1 MNRYVLF
8 PFRGGALV
16 LWLTFTLGQ
25 ELALHAGWM
34 GLPLAIALLS
44 WFFKYCFILLD
55 AIVTGAAEPPVLS
68 VEMINP
74 INEQRPLG
82 QALLIAG
89 GAALSLA
96 LGKAVGAAM
105 GWLTAVLL
113 LLLLP
118 ASIATLGMTGHL
130 LRAAWP
136 PELLSVIHGVGRDY
150 LVLVGAIAGLALFF
164 MGLGHYGASSWVLI
178 AGGQLSFLL
187 AFSLIGSVLHEHR
200 LELGIEYR
208 TMEEHIAERTAREHA
223 SARNRMMD
231 HAYMKFRVG
240 KPLEGWQ
247 EIQTWFRSQ
256 RAGVPAGRSVVP
268 AGDSFADRSV
278 AEHSVAGRSVA
289 PAGGSFA
296 DRSVTDPRDELLLE
310 HRAVLAIAARWDDV
324 RPADRLTNELV
335 ELYFARRQTGRAL
348 DVVEERLASNPK
360 FKPTHAAHTLRLAEL
375 AAAAGKRA
383 LRRQLVPDE
392 KA

>member
-16 LWLTFTLGQ
+16 LLLTFTLGQ
-25 ELALHAGWM
+25 ELALYAGWM

-55 AIVTGAAEPPVLS
+55 AIVIGAAEPPVLS

-82 QALLIAG
+82 QALLIAAG
-89 GAALSLA
+89 VALCLGVGKVLGAVL
-96 LGKAVGAAM
+96 
-105 GWLTAVLL
+105 GWLTAALL
-113 LLLLP
+113 LVLLP

-136 PELLSVIHGVGRDY
+136 PELWSVIRGVGRDY
-150 LVLVGAIAGLALFF
+150 LLLVVAIPGLALLFF
-164 MGLGHYGASSWVLI
+164 ALGHYGASSWVLI
-178 AGGQLSFLL
+178 GGGQLSFLL
-187 AFSLIGSVLHEHR
+187 AFALIGSVLHEHR
-200 LELGIEYR
+200 LALGIEYR
-208 TMEEHIAERTAREHA
+208 TLEEHIAERTEREHA
-223 SARNRMMD
+223 SERNRMMD

-247 EIQTWFRSQ
+247 EIQSWFKSK
-256 RAGVPAGRSVVP
+256 RAP
-268 AGDSFADRSV
+268 
-278 AEHSVAGRSVA
+278 A

-296 DRSVTDPRDELLLE
+296 DRSVAGRSVVDAGDELLLE

-324 RPADRLTNELV
+324 RPADRLTNELI

-348 DVVEERLASNPK
+348 EVVEERLASNPK
-360 FKPTHAAHTLRLAEL
+360 FTPSSPAHALRLAEL

-392 KA
+392 QA

>member
-8 PFRGGALV
+8 PFRGGAMV
-16 LWLTFTLGQ
+16 LLLTFTLGN
-25 ELALHAGWM
+25 ELALQAGWM
-34 GLPLAIALLS
+34 GLPLALALLS

-82 QALLIAG
+82 QALLIGAG
-89 GAALSLA
+89 VALCLELGNAAGAVL
-96 LGKAVGAAM
+96 
-105 GWLTAVLL
+105 GWLTGTLL

-118 ASIATLGMTGHL
+118 ASIATLGMTGNL

-136 PELLSVIHGVGRDY
+136 PELWSVIRAVGRDY
-150 LVLVGAIAGLALFF
+150 LLLLVAIPGLALFCL
-164 MGLGHYGASSWVLI
+164 GLGHYGASSWVLI
-178 AGGQLSFLL
+178 SGVQLSFLL
-187 AFSLIGSVLHEHR
+187 AFALIGSVLHEHR

-208 TMEEHIAERTAREHA
+208 TLAEQIAERTEREHA
-223 SARNRMMD
+223 SERNRMMD

-247 EIQTWFRSQ
+247 EIQSWLKSK
-256 RAGVPAGRSVVP
+256 RAGVPVGDSLAGRSVM
-268 AGDSFADRSV
+268 
-278 AEHSVAGRSVA
+278 
-289 PAGGSFA
+289 
-296 DRSVTDPRDELLLE
+296 DPGDELLLE
-310 HRAVLAIAARWDDV
+310 HRAVLAIASRWEDT
-324 RPADRLTNELV
+324 RPGDRLTNELI

-348 DVVEERLASNPK
+348 DVVEERLTSNPK
-360 FKPTHAAHTLRLAEL
+360 FKPTHPAHALRLAEL

-392 KA
+392 QGEGGRPAR

>member
-25 ELALHAGWM
+25 ELAFKAGWM
-34 GLPLAIALLS
+34 GLPLTIALLS

-89 GAALSLA
+89 GVALSLA

-118 ASIATLGMTGHL
+118 ASIATLGMTGNL

-136 PELLSVIHGVGRDY
+136 PELLSVIRGVGRDY
-150 LVLVGAIAGLALFF
+150 LVLVGAIPGLALFF
-164 MGLGHYGASSWVLI
+164 MGLGHYGAPPWVLI

-256 RAGVPAGRSVVP
+256 RAGAPAG
-268 AGDSFADRSV
+268 GSF
-278 AEHSVAGRSVA
+278 AGRSVA
-289 PAGGSFA
+289 PAGDSLAG
-296 DRSVTDPRDELLLE
+296 RSVADPGDELLLE

-324 RPADRLTNELV
+324 RPADRLTNELI

-348 DVVEERLASNPK
+348 DVVEERLASNPE

>member
-1 MNRYVLF
+1 MNRYLLF
-8 PFRGGALV
+8 PFRGGALM
-16 LWLTFTLGQ
+16 LLLTFTVGQ
-25 ELALHAGWM
+25 EIALHAGWM
-34 GLPLAIALLS
+34 GLPLALALLS

-55 AIVTGAAEPPVLS
+55 AIVIGAAEPPVLS

-82 QALLIAG
+82 QALLIG
-89 GAALSLA
+89 GGVALCLAATKT
-96 LGKAVGAAM
+96 LGVVM
-105 GWLTAVLL
+105 GWLTGAVLV
-113 LLLLP
+113 LLLP

-136 PELLSVIHGVGRDY
+136 PELWSVIRGVGRHY
-150 LVLVGAIAGLALFF
+150 LLLVTAIPGLVLFF
-164 MGLGHYGASSWVLI
+164 VALGHYDASSWVLI
-178 AGGQLSFLL
+178 GGGQLSFLL
-187 AFSLIGSVLHEHR
+187 AFALIGSVLHEHR

-208 TMEEHIAERTAREHA
+208 TMEEHIAERTEREHA
-223 SARNRMMD
+223 SERNRMMD

-247 EIQTWFRSQ
+247 EIQTWLTSKR
-256 RAGVPAGRSVVP
+256 VP
-268 AGDSFADRSV
+268 AGDSL
-278 AEHSVAGRSVA
+278 AG
-289 PAGGSFA
+289 
-296 DRSVTDPRDELLLE
+296 RSVTDPGDELLLE

-324 RPADRLTNELV
+324 RPADRLTNDMV

-348 DVVEERLASNPK
+348 DVVEERLAVNPK
-360 FKPTHAAHTLRLAEL
+360 FKPSHPAHALRLAEL

-392 KA
+392 KG

>member
-8 PFRGGALV
+8 PFKGGALV
-16 LWLTFTLGQ
+16 LLLTFTLGN
-25 ELALHAGWM
+25 ELALQAGWM
-34 GLPLAIALLS
+34 GLPLAIALVS

-74 INEQRPLG
+74 LNEQRPLG
-82 QALLIAG
+82 QALLIGGGGALCLELG
-89 GAALSLA
+89 NVAGAAL
-96 LGKAVGAAM
+96 
-105 GWLTAVLL
+105 GWLTGTLL

-118 ASIATLGMTGHL
+118 ASIATLGMTGNL

-136 PELLSVIHGVGRDY
+136 PELWSVIRAVGHDY
-150 LVLVGAIAGLALFF
+150 LLLLVAIPGLALFCV
-164 MGLGHYGASSWVLI
+164 GLGHYGASSWVLI
-178 AGGQLSFLL
+178 GGGQLSFLL
-187 AFSLIGSVLHEHR
+187 AFALIGSVLHEHR

-208 TMEEHIAERTAREHA
+208 TMEEHIAERTEREHA
-223 SARNRMMD
+223 SERTRMMD

-247 EIQTWFRSQ
+247 EIQSWLKSK
-256 RAGVPAGRSVVP
+256 RAGM
-268 AGDSFADRSV
+268 
-278 AEHSVAGRSVA
+278 
-289 PAGGSFA
+289 
-296 DRSVTDPRDELLLE
+296 DPGDELLLE
-310 HRAVLAIAARWDDV
+310 HRAVLAIATRWEDV
-324 RPADRLTNELV
+324 RPGDRLTNELV

-360 FKPTHAAHTLRLAEL
+360 FKPTHPAHALRLAEL

-392 KA
+392 PG

>member
-8 PFRGGALV
+8 PFRGGALA
-16 LWLTFTLGQ
+16 LLLTFTLGQ
-25 ELALHAGWM
+25 ELALYAGWM
-34 GLPLAIALLS
+34 GLPLGVALLS
-44 WFFKYCFILLD
+44 WFFKYCFILLE
-55 AIVTGAAEPPVLS
+55 AIVIGAAEPPVLS

-89 GAALSLA
+89 GVALSMGVGKV
-96 LGKAVGAAM
+96 LGAVLGWSTAA
-105 GWLTAVLL
+105 LL
-113 LLLLP
+113 LLVLP

-136 PELLSVIHGVGRDY
+136 PELWSVIRGVGRDY
-150 LVLVGAIAGLALFF
+150 LVLVVAIAGLALLFF
-164 MGLGHYGASSWVLI
+164 ALGHYGANSWVLI
-178 AGGQLSFLL
+178 GGGQLSFLL
-187 AFSLIGSVLHEHR
+187 AFALIGSVLHEHR
-200 LELGIEYR
+200 LALGIEYR
-208 TMEEHIAERTAREHA
+208 TLEEHIAERTEREHA
-223 SARNRMMD
+223 SERNRMMD

-247 EIQTWFRSQ
+247 EIQSWFKSK
-256 RAGVPAGRSVVP
+256 RAGVDP
-268 AGDSFADRSV
+268 GDER
-278 AEHSVAGRSVA
+278 
-289 PAGGSFA
+289 
-296 DRSVTDPRDELLLE
+296 LLE
-310 HRAVLAIAARWDDV
+310 HRAVLAIAAGWDDV
-324 RPADRLTNELV
+324 RPADRLTNELI

-348 DVVEERLASNPK
+348 EVVEERLATNPK
-360 FKPTHAAHTLRLAEL
+360 FTPSQPAHALRLAEL

>member
-16 LWLTFTLGQ
+16 LLLTFTLGQ
-25 ELALHAGWM
+25 EVALRAGWM
-34 GLPLAIALLS
+34 GLPLTVALLS

-55 AIVTGAAEPPVLS
+55 SIVIGAAEPPVLS

-89 GAALSLA
+89 GVALCWT
-96 LGKAVGAAM
+96 LGTAVPVL
-105 GWLTAVLL
+105 GWLTAALL

-136 PELLSVIHGVGRDY
+136 PELWSVIRGVGRDY
-150 LVLVGAIAGLALFF
+150 LLLVVAIPGLALLFF
-164 MGLGHYGASSWVLI
+164 TLGHHGANSWVLI
-178 AGGQLSFLL
+178 GGGQLSFLL
-187 AFSLIGSVLHEHR
+187 AFALIGSVLHEHR

-208 TMEEHIAERTAREHA
+208 TLQEHIAERTEREHA
-223 SARNRMMD
+223 SERNRMMD

-247 EIQTWFRSQ
+247 EIQTWFKSKR
-256 RAGVPAGRSVVP
+256 
-268 AGDSFADRSV
+268 
-278 AEHSVAGRSVA
+278 A

-296 DRSVTDPRDELLLE
+296 DRSVAGRSVVDAGDELLLE

-324 RPADRLTNELV
+324 RPADRLTNELI
-335 ELYFARRQTGRAL
+335 ELYFARRETGRAL
-348 DVVEERLASNPK
+348 EVVEQRLAANPK
-360 FKPTHAAHTLRLAEL
+360 FMPSHPAHALRLAEL
-375 AAAAGKRA
+375 AAAAGKRT
-383 LRRQLVPDE
+383 LRRQLAPDE
-392 KA
+392 KG

>member
-16 LWLTFTLGQ
+16 LLLTFTLGQ
-25 ELALHAGWM
+25 ELALQAGWM
-34 GLPLAIALLS
+34 GLPLTVALLS

-55 AIVTGAAEPPVLS
+55 SIVIGAAEPPVLS

-89 GAALSLA
+89 GAALCWA
-96 LGKAVGAAM
+96 LGTAVPVL
-105 GWLTAVLL
+105 GWLTAALL

-136 PELLSVIHGVGRDY
+136 PELWSVIRGVGRDY
-150 LVLVGAIAGLALFF
+150 LLLVVAIPGLALLFF
-164 MGLGHYGASSWVLI
+164 TLGHYGANSWVLI
-178 AGGQLSFLL
+178 GGGQLSFLL
-187 AFSLIGSVLHEHR
+187 AFALIGSVLHEHR

-208 TMEEHIAERTAREHA
+208 TLEEHIAERTEREHA
-223 SARNRMMD
+223 SERNRMMD

-247 EIQTWFRSQ
+247 EIQTWFKSKRS
-256 RAGVPAGRSVVP
+256 GL
-268 AGDSFADRSV
+268 
-278 AEHSVAGRSVA
+278 
-289 PAGGSFA
+289 
-296 DRSVTDPRDELLLE
+296 DPSDELLLE

-324 RPADRLTNELV
+324 RPADRLTNELI

-348 DVVEERLASNPK
+348 EVVEERLAANPK
-360 FKPTHAAHTLRLAEL
+360 FTPSHPAHALRLAEL
-375 AAAAGKRA
+375 AGAAGKRA

-392 KA
+392 KR

>member
-16 LWLTFTLGQ
+16 LLLTFTLGQ
-25 ELALHAGWM
+25 ELALYAGWM

-55 AIVTGAAEPPVLS
+55 AIVIGAAEPPVLS

-82 QALLIAG
+82 QALLIAAG
-89 GAALSLA
+89 VALC
-96 LGKAVGAAM
+96 LGVGKVVGAVL
-105 GWLTAVLL
+105 GWLTAALL

-136 PELLSVIHGVGRDY
+136 PELWSVIRGVGRDY
-150 LVLVGAIAGLALFF
+150 LLLVVAIPGLALLFF
-164 MGLGHYGASSWVLI
+164 ALGHHGANSWVLI
-178 AGGQLSFLL
+178 GGGQLSFLL
-187 AFSLIGSVLHEHR
+187 AFALIGSVLHEHR
-200 LELGIEYR
+200 LALGIEYR
-208 TMEEHIAERTAREHA
+208 TLEEHIAERTEREHA
-223 SARNRMMD
+223 SERNRMMD

-247 EIQTWFRSQ
+247 EIQSWFKSK
-256 RAGVPAGRSVVP
+256 RAGVSAGDSLAGRSVM
-268 AGDSFADRSV
+268 
-278 AEHSVAGRSVA
+278 
-289 PAGGSFA
+289 
-296 DRSVTDPRDELLLE
+296 DPGDELLLE
-310 HRAVLAIAARWDDV
+310 HRAVLAIAAGWDDV
-324 RPADRLTNELV
+324 RPADRLTNELI

-348 DVVEERLASNPK
+348 EVVEERLAANPK
-360 FKPTHAAHTLRLAEL
+360 FTPSSPAHALRLAEL

>member
-1 MNRYVLF
+1 MLRGRFLDTHPFTSKSHAEMNRYALF

-16 LWLTFTLGQ
+16 LLITFTLGQ
-25 ELALHAGWM
+25 DLAFHAGFM
-34 GLPLAIALLS
+34 GIPLAVALLS

-55 AIVTGAAEPPVLS
+55 SIVTGASEPPVLS

-89 GAALSLA
+89 GVALAVALGRAAGAAL
-96 LGKAVGAAM
+96 
-105 GWLTAVLL
+105 GWLLGAVL

-118 ASIATLGMTGHL
+118 ASIATLGMTGSIV
-130 LRAAWP
+130 RAAWP
-136 PELLSVIHGVGRDY
+136 PELWSVIRGIGQRDY
-150 LVLVGAIAGLALFF
+150 LLLVVAIPGLALLFSA
-164 MGLGHYGASSWVLI
+164 LGHFDAAPWVLI
-178 AGGQLSFLL
+178 GGGQLSFLL
-187 AFSLIGSVLHEHR
+187 AFSLVGSVLHEHR
-200 LELGIEYR
+200 HELGIEYR

-223 SARNRMMD
+223 SERNRMMD

-247 EIQTWFRSQ
+247 EIQTWLKSQ
-256 RAGVPAGRSVVP
+256 RAGVPAG
-268 AGDSFADRSV
+268 DSL
-278 AEHSVAGRSVA
+278 AGRSVA
-289 PAGGSFA
+289 
-296 DRSVTDPRDELLLE
+296 DPRDELLSE
-310 HRAVLAIAARWDDV
+310 HRAVLAIAAHWDDA

-348 DVVEERLASNPK
+348 EVVEERLATNPK
-360 FKPTHAAHTLRLAEL
+360 FKPTHAAHALRLAEL

-383 LRRQLVPDE
+383 LRRQLVPEE
-392 KA
+392 KKEGP

>member
-8 PFRGGALV
+8 PFRGGALM
-16 LWLTFTLGQ
+16 LLLTFTVGQ
-25 ELALHAGWM
+25 EIALHAGWM
-34 GLPLAIALLS
+34 GLPLALALLS

-55 AIVTGAAEPPVLS
+55 AIVVGAAEPPVLS

-89 GAALSLA
+89 GVALCLAAGKSL
-96 LGKAVGAAM
+96 GVMM
-105 GWLTAVLL
+105 GWLTGAVL

-136 PELLSVIHGVGRDY
+136 PELWSVIRGVGHHY
-150 LVLVGAIAGLALFF
+150 LLLIIAIPGLALFF
-164 MGLGHYGASSWVLI
+164 VALAHYGASSWVLI
-178 AGGQLSFLL
+178 GGGQLSFLL
-187 AFSLIGSVLHEHR
+187 AFALIGSVLHEHR

-208 TMEEHIAERTAREHA
+208 TMEEHIAERTEREHA
-223 SARNRMMD
+223 SERSRMMD

-247 EIQTWFRSQ
+247 EIHDWLKLQ
-256 RAGVPAGRSVVP
+256 R
-268 AGDSFADRSV
+268 
-278 AEHSVAGRSVA
+278 A
-289 PAGGSFA
+289 PAGGSLA
-296 DRSVTDPRDELLLE
+296 GRPVVDPGDELLRE
-310 HRAVLAIAARWDDV
+310 HRAVLAIAGRWDDV

-348 DVVEERLASNPK
+348 EVVEERLAANPK
-360 FKPTHAAHTLRLAEL
+360 FKPTNAAHTLRLAEL

-392 KA
+392 QG

>member
-25 ELALHAGWM
+25 ELAFHAGWM
-34 GLPLAIALLS
+34 GLPLIIALLS

-55 AIVTGAAEPPVLS
+55 AIVTGASEPPVLS

-82 QALLIAG
+82 QAILIAG
-89 GAALSLA
+89 GVALSLA
-96 LGKAVGAAM
+96 LGKTVGAAM

-118 ASIATLGMTGHL
+118 ASIATLGMTGNL

-136 PELLSVIHGVGRDY
+136 PELLSVIRGVGRDY
-150 LVLVGAIAGLALFF
+150 LVLVGAIPGLALFF
-164 MGLGHYGASSWVLI
+164 LGLGYYGAPSWVLI

-247 EIQTWFRSQ
+247 EIQTWFRSH
-256 RAGVPAGRSVVP
+256 RAGAP
-268 AGDSFADRSV
+268 AGDSL
-278 AEHSVAGRSVA
+278 A

-296 DRSVTDPRDELLLE
+296 GRSVADPSDELLLE

>member
-16 LWLTFTLGQ
+16 LLITFTLGQ
-25 ELALHAGWM
+25 ELAFHAGFM
-34 GLPLAIALLS
+34 GIPLAVALLS

-55 AIVTGAAEPPVLS
+55 SIVTGASEPPVLS

-89 GAALSLA
+89 GVVLAAALGRAAGAA
-96 LGKAVGAAM
+96 LGWLLGAV
-105 GWLTAVLL
+105 L

-118 ASIATLGMTGHL
+118 ASIATLGMTGNIV
-130 LRAAWP
+130 RAAWP
-136 PELLSVIHGVGRDY
+136 PELWSVIRGIGQRDY
-150 LVLVGAIAGLALFF
+150 LLLVVAIPGLALFF
-164 MGLGHYGASSWVLI
+164 SALGHFGASPWVLI
-178 AGGQLSFLL
+178 GGGQLSFLL
-187 AFSLIGSVLHEHR
+187 AFSLVGSVLHEHR
-200 LELGIEYR
+200 HELGIEYR
-208 TMEEHIAERTAREHA
+208 TLEEHIAERTAREHA
-223 SARNRMMD
+223 SERNRMMD
-231 HAYMKFRVG
+231 HAYMKFRVA

-247 EIQTWFRSQ
+247 EIQTWLKSQ
-256 RAGVPAGRSVVP
+256 RAGAP
-268 AGDSFADRSV
+268 AGDSL
-278 AEHSVAGRSVA
+278 AG
-289 PAGGSFA
+289 
-296 DRSVTDPRDELLLE
+296 RSVTDPRDELLSE

-348 DVVEERLASNPK
+348 EVVEERLATNPK
-360 FKPTHAAHTLRLAEL
+360 FKPTHAAHALRLAEL

-383 LRRQLVPDE
+383 LRRQLVPGE
-392 KA
+392 QE

>member
-16 LWLTFTLGQ
+16 LLITFTLGQ
-25 ELALHAGWM
+25 DLAFHAGFM
-34 GLPLAIALLS
+34 GIPLAVALLS

-55 AIVTGAAEPPVLS
+55 SIVTGASEPPVLS

-74 INEQRPLG
+74 ISEQRPLG

-89 GAALSLA
+89 GVLGAVALGRAAGAAL
-96 LGKAVGAAM
+96 
-105 GWLTAVLL
+105 GWLLAAVL

-118 ASIATLGMTGHL
+118 ASIATLGMSGNI

-136 PELLSVIHGVGRDY
+136 PELFSVIRGIGQRDY
-150 LVLVGAIAGLALFF
+150 LVLVAAIPGLALLFIA
-164 MGLGHYGASSWVLI
+164 LGHFGASPWVLI
-178 AGGQLSFLL
+178 GGGQLSFLL
-187 AFSLIGSVLHEHR
+187 AFSLVGSVLHEHR
-200 LELGIEYR
+200 HELGIEYR
-208 TMEEHIAERTAREHA
+208 TLKEQIAERTAREQA
-223 SARNRMMD
+223 SERNRMMD

-247 EIQTWFRSQ
+247 EIQTWLESQ
-256 RAGVPAGRSVVP
+256 RAGADP
-268 AGDSFADRSV
+268 GD
-278 AEHSVAGRSVA
+278 
-289 PAGGSFA
+289 PML
-296 DRSVTDPRDELLLE
+296 PE
-310 HRAVLAIAARWDDV
+310 HRAVLAIAARWDDA
-324 RPADRLTNELV
+324 RAADRLTNELV

-348 DVVEERLASNPK
+348 EVVEERLATNPK

-383 LRRQLVPDE
+383 LRRQLAPDE
-392 KA
+392 KAEGP

>member
-16 LWLTFTLGQ
+16 LLLTFTVGS
-25 ELALHAGWM
+25 ELALHAGWT
-34 GLPLAIALLS
+34 GLPFALALLS

-82 QALLIAG
+82 QALLIGGG
-89 GAALSLA
+89 GALCWA
-96 LGKAVGAAM
+96 LGSVAGPMM
-105 GWLTAVLL
+105 GWFTGTLL

-118 ASIATLGMTGHL
+118 ASIATLGMTGNL

-136 PELLSVIHGVGRDY
+136 PELWSVIRAVGRDY
-150 LVLVGAIAGLALFF
+150 LLLLVAIPALTLFCL
-164 MGLGHYGASSWVLI
+164 GLGHYGAPTWVLI
-178 AGGQLSFLL
+178 GGGQLSFLL
-187 AFSLIGSVLHEHR
+187 AFALIGSVLHEHR

-208 TMEEHIAERTAREHA
+208 TLEEHIAERTEREHA
-223 SARNRMMD
+223 SERNRMMD

-247 EIQTWFRSQ
+247 EIQTWLKSK
-256 RAGVPAGRSVVP
+256 RAP
-268 AGDSFADRSV
+268 AGDSFAGR
-278 AEHSVAGRSVA
+278 SVAGRSVM
-289 PAGGSFA
+289 
-296 DRSVTDPRDELLLE
+296 DPSDELLLE

-324 RPADRLTNELV
+324 RPADRLTNELI

-348 DVVEERLASNPK
+348 DVVEERLAANPK
-360 FKPTHAAHTLRLAEL
+360 FKPTHPAHALRLAEL

-383 LRRQLVPDE
+383 LRRKLAPDE
-392 KA
+392 NA